1 VLAACYLHVFFN
13 DYSLVNKGPA
23 VGNSIGW
30 DLERARWSEQ
40 TGVAPRK
47 DQFRPFFIKVGT
59 GVVFLFQG
67 VDTLEDHPVIQCRTE
82 HCVGIWSPSH
92 WCSFSLR
99 DSQD

>member
-47 DQFRPFFIKVGT
+47 DQLRPFFHQSRHWGC
-59 GVVFLFQG
+59 G
-67 VDTLEDHPVIQCRTE
+67 PVPGSR
-82 HCVGIWSPSH
+82 HLGGPS
-92 WCSFSLR
+92 S
-99 DSQD
+99 DSMQD